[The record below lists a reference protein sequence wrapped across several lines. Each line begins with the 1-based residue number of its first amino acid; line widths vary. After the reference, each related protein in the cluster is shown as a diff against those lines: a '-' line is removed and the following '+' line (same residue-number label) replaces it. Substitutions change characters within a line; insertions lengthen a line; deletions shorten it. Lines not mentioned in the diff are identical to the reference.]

1 MFGCYDFDVK
11 DHKLKLIILK
21 RKNLFKWKS
30 ALRGRNKSL
39 KWKQNE
45 IEETLKLEKVNQ
57 RYIHLRLMTECQDKM
72 RCEEMSGQ
80 RQGIKTSQGITF

>member
-1 MFGCYDFDVK
+1 M
-11 DHKLKLIILK
+11 
-21 RKNLFKWKS
+21 FKWKS
-30 ALRGRNKSL
+30 ALRGRNKSSKL
-39 KWKQNE
+39 KRNE

-72 RCEEMSGQ
+72 RCEEMTGQ